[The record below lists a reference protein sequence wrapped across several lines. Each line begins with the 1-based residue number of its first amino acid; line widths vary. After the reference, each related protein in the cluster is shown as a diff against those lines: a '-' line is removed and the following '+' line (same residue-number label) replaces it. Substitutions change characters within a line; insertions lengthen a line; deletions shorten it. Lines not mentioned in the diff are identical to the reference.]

1 MMQTRSFNLKWMQ
14 NKMIINVI
22 NIININKAKK
32 KKQTNNQQQQKTI
45 QKHLKKYTSTYPENK
60 MRARLLF
67 PLNVRLSRRLFN
79 FRFEFSEL
87 PVARY
92 NDIETGKYRLMHN
105 NITCIS
111 QQMKVFLSM

>member
-1 MMQTRSFNLKWMQ
+1 MQ

-32 KKQTNNQQQQKTI
+32 KTNKQPTTTKNNTKTF
-45 QKHLKKYTSTYPENK
+45 KKYTSTYPENK

-87 PVARY
+87 PVTRY
-92 NDIETGKYRLMHN
+92 IDIETGKYRLMHN